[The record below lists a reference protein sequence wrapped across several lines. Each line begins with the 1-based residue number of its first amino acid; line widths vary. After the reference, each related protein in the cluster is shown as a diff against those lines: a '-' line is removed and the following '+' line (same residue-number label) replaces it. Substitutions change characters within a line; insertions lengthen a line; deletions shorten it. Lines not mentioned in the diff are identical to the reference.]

1 MSCHPAQ
8 LRVNLAAIC
17 ILLLTLL
24 LLVTAS
30 AYEESISVNP
40 KQGPPGAEVTVTGSG
55 FGPNY
60 YVPIELGE
68 SPGPLATAHVNDNRA
83 FTTHLTIPASTPAGK
98 LRIAAIMRSGGSA
111 DAYFTVTA
119 GSATQQMQASVTLTP
134 ANGPPGTV
142 ITADGSGFTPNQP
155 VTATQSGGRGITGVD
170 GTVRADQFGSITMNF
185 RIAHDTPP
193 GVTTVTFTQGDN
205 AATAQFRVKL
215 SSPGGGGGARPI
227 QSPINYLARWLDACV
242 NGRLNEPM
250 CNG

>member
-8 LRVNLAAIC
+8 LRVNLTALC
-17 ILLLTLL
+17 LLLLTLL

-30 AYEESISVNP
+30 AYGESISLNP
-40 KQGPPGAEVTVTGSG
+40 KQGPPETDVTVTGSG

-68 SPGPLATAHVNDNRA
+68 LPSPLATAHVNGNRA
-83 FTTHLTIPASTPAGK
+83 FTTHLTIPALTPAGK
-98 LRIAAIMRSGGSA
+98 LRVSAIMRNGGSA
-111 DAYFTVTA
+111 DAEFTVTA
-119 GSATQQMQASVTLTP
+119 GPPSQQTQASVTLTP

-142 ITADGSGFTPNQP
+142 ITADGSGFIPNQP
-155 VTATQSGGRGITGVD
+155 VTVTQSGGRGFTASS
-170 GTVRADQFGSITMNF
+170 GTVRADQSGSITMNVH
-185 RIAHDTPP
+185 IADETPP
-193 GVTTVTFTQGDN
+193 GVTTVTFRQGDK
-205 AATAQFRVKL
+205 TVIAQFRVKL
-215 SSPGGGGGARPI
+215 SFSGGGGGAQPA